1 MTGLT
6 YLLMCFLYFVCVGLD
21 VAMFFLQ
28 IRLIL
33 LWRTVN
39 WLVPFDNAGEPLV
52 TAVTAKV
59 PRFLK
64 TQNPLSERGK
74 LIVVLAVFALARIIL
89 GTIVKA
95 HITGK

>member
-6 YLLMCFLYFVCVGLD
+6 YLLMCCLYFICVGLD
-21 VAMFFLQ
+21 IAMFFLQ
-28 IRLIL
+28 IRLVL
-33 LWRTVN
+33 LWRAVN
-39 WLVPFDNAGEPLV
+39 WLIPFDNAGHSLV

-74 LIVVLAVFALARIIL
+74 LIVALAVFAIARIIL
-89 GTIVKA
+89 GTILRPA
-95 HITGK
+95 

>member
-33 LWRTVN
+33 LWRAVN
-39 WLVPFDNAGEPLV
+39 WLVPFDNAGKSLV
-52 TAVTAKV
+52 HAVTSKV

-64 TQNPLSERGK
+64 TQNSLSEKGK
-74 LIVVLAVFALARIIL
+74 LIIALAVFAIARVIL
-89 GTIVKA
+89 GTILRL
-95 HITGK
+95 T

>member
-1 MTGLT
+1 MEMTGLT

-33 LWRTVN
+33 LWRVIN
-39 WLVPFDNAGEPLV
+39 WLIPFDNAGKSLV
-52 TAVTAKV
+52 NAVTAKV

-64 TQNPLSERGK
+64 TQNPLSEKGK
-74 LIVVLAVFALARIIL
+74 LIIALVVFAIARIIL
-89 GTIVKA
+89 GTILRL
-95 HITGK
+95 T

>member
-1 MTGLT
+1 
-6 YLLMCFLYFVCVGLD
+6 MCFLYFVCVGLD

-28 IRLIL
+28 IRFIL

-39 WLVPFDNAGEPLV
+39 WLVPFDNAGKSLV

-59 PRFLK
+59 PQFLK

-74 LIVVLAVFALARIIL
+74 LIIALVVFAITRIIL
-89 GTIVKA
+89 GMFLWQK
-95 HITGK
+95 

>member
-33 LWRTVN
+33 QWRTVN
-39 WLVPFDNAGEPLV
+39 WLVPFDDAGKSLV
-52 TAVTAKV
+52 NTVTAKV
-59 PRFLK
+59 SQFFK

-74 LIVVLAVFALARIIL
+74 LIVALVAFAIARVIL
-89 GTIVKA
+89 GTILKA
-95 HITGK
+95 A